1 MEPETVKPRTPVVLL
16 VDDEDTVR
24 FTARRQLWAKGFA
37 VIEACDGKEALEVLD
52 TQGINV
58 DVILSDI
65 SMPRVNGIEL
75 SNLLLQ
81 RSPGWPLL
89 LASADAQGAL
99 SKYGTPPTGVDIVD
113 KPFDFED
120 LFKRIRAMLEKSA
133 GWPDP
138 GGKGT

>member
-1 MEPETVKPRTPVVLL
+1 MGAETVNPRPPVVLL

-24 FTARRQLWAKGFA
+24 FTTRRQLWAKGFA
-37 VIEACDGKEALEVLD
+37 VIEASDGQEALEVLN
-52 TQGINV
+52 TQGIDV

-75 SNLLLQ
+75 SNLLHL

-99 SKYGTPPTGVDIVD
+99 SKYGAPPTGIDIVD

-120 LFKRIRAMLEKSA
+120 LFRRLWSMIEKSA
-133 GWPDP
+133 GSPDS
-138 GGKGT
+138 GGNPP